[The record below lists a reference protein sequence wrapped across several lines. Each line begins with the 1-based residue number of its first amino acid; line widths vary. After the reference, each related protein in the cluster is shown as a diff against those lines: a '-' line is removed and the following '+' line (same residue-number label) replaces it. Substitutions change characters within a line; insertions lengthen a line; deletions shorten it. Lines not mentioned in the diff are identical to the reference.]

1 VLPEARPIDLRGDYY
16 RLLGVLENASGPEI
30 RRAYRRL
37 ARQHHPDLSDH
48 NGAADRF
55 SAVSEAY
62 QVLRDPDQ
70 RARYDRYQLLTG
82 AVDRQPDSAERPRD
96 SGYPRD
102 GAAFGAGRFARH
114 PGWRRVVASGRD
126 VEATLELSPQE
137 AALAATTAV
146 MLTDTRGNTIV
157 LPAGTEPGQ
166 RICLPGAGGGGRT
179 RGDLF
184 LTVHLAAQDLHGA
197 TEIHNAYTSS
207 RCSSQRR

>member
-1 VLPEARPIDLRGDYY
+1 VLPEARPIALRGDYY

-30 RRAYRRL
+30 RRADRRL

-55 SAVSEAY
+55 NAVSEAY

-70 RARYDRYQLLTG
+70 RARYDRYQLSTG

-126 VEATLELSPQE
+126 VEATLELSPQ
-137 AALAATTAV
+137 
-146 MLTDTRGNTIV
+146 
-157 LPAGTEPGQ
+157 
-166 RICLPGAGGGGRT
+166 GGRT
-179 RGDLF
+179 RRDHRGDADRHARQYDCV
-184 LTVHLAAQDLHGA
+184 TGRHRARAADLPSG
-197 TEIHNAYTSS
+197 
-207 RCSSQRR
+207 R